1 MISDCAFN
9 REGRCTVLKTTRCNK
24 CSFRKTQKQ
33 LDEGREKAKK
43 RIQSFPKEVREDI
56 KKKYYPLE
64 KISEED
70 YE

>member
-9 REGRCTVLKTTRCNK
+9 KKGECTVLKETKCNK

-33 LDEGREKAKK
+33 LDEGRKRAKR
-43 RIQSFPKEVREDI
+43 RINALPTVERESI
-56 KKKYYPLE
+56 KKKYHPLE
-64 KISEED
+64 KISKGY